1 MLKVRDVLKAK
12 SDKIWSISAHTSVF
26 TALEIMDEH
35 NIESIVVTDRGCVV
49 GIFSE
54 RDCARTKILDRKS
67 LKITSVRKLMSTP
80 LYSISPEKSIEECVN
95 LMADTHSSHLTVFQ
109 NNKLIGI
116 VSEGDM
122 EQFPEY
128 KIYFKAFE

>member
-12 SDKIWSISAHTSVF
+12 SDKVWSISSRTSVF

-35 NIESIVVTDRGCVV
+35 NIEAVVVTERGCVV

-54 RDCARTKILDRKS
+54 RDCARTKIPDRKS
-67 LKITSVRKLMSTP
+67 LKKTSVRKLMSTP
-80 LYSISPEKSIEECVN
+80 LYSISPEKSIEECVS
-95 LMADTHSSHLTVFQ
+95 LMTDTHSSHLTVFQ

-122 EQFPEY
+122 EKYPEC
-128 KIYFKAFE
+128 KIFFKAFE